1 MGQIDQTIVVVL
13 VVIHVR
19 RDIDVINPH
28 IGGKLDTDGITVVRE
43 DFGNGNVANDD
54 VGGTL
59 DKAFGEKLVTAYYL
73 YEI

>member
-1 MGQIDQTIVVVL
+1 M
-13 VVIHVR
+13 
-19 RDIDVINPH
+19 INPH